1 MAGIYDLIIVGA
13 GPAGITAA
21 IYAARKKLK
30 TLVVSKD
37 IGGQTA
43 LSGAVE
49 NYTGYQYITGFEL
62 ARKFEEHVKE
72 FDLDFHEREEVT
84 RIQKVDDTFRVST
97 DQGAYEGKA
106 VIIASGA
113 KPKELRIPGEKEFK
127 NRGVTYCATCDAP
140 LFAGRDVAV
149 IGGGNSAM
157 DATLQLLSIA
167 RKIYLITINPELE
180 GDEIMK
186 EKISQA
192 KNVEVWTNT
201 KTVEILGDSMVTA
214 IRVVKRDEGR
224 LNVQG
229 VFIEIGY
236 TPNSEFI
243 DIVEKNE
250 LNEIKVDARCE
261 TNVLG
266 IFAAGDVTDVPEK
279 QIIIAAGEGSKAALA
294 AFSYLS
300 RKR

>member
-1 MAGIYDLIIVGA
+1 
-13 GPAGITAA
+13 
-21 IYAARKKLK
+21 
-30 TLVVSKD
+30 
-37 IGGQTA
+37 
-43 LSGAVE
+43 
-49 NYTGYQYITGFEL
+49 
-62 ARKFEEHVKE
+62 
-72 FDLDFHEREEVT
+72 
-84 RIQKVDDTFRVST
+84 
-97 DQGAYEGKA
+97 
-106 VIIASGA
+106 
-113 KPKELRIPGEKEFK
+113 
-127 NRGVTYCATCDAP
+127 
-140 LFAGRDVAV
+140 
-149 IGGGNSAM
+149 M

-167 RKIYLITINPELE
+167 RKIHLITINPELE
-180 GDEIMK
+180 GDQIMK

-192 KNVEVWTNT
+192 KNVEVWMNT